1 MAKASEPGAQLPG
14 APMKPFEGS
23 NPLLEDDAASSFSR
37 RLSQRSTIFTPPD
50 PPGGGV
56 ELTVDDSADIIIP
69 SSSGESDKKSAKQSR
84 VSFRGANGASP
95 FSNMVDEMGAEES
108 DAYNSA
114 VDNTDNVSQSTYQ
127 ETALDDT
134 KRQLEDLQMRT
145 VYTLVEDV
153 EIESDGMVR

>member
-1 MAKASEPGAQLPG
+1 
-14 APMKPFEGS
+14 
-23 NPLLEDDAASSFSR
+23 
-37 RLSQRSTIFTPPD
+37 
-50 PPGGGV
+50 
-56 ELTVDDSADIIIP
+56 
-69 SSSGESDKKSAKQSR
+69 
-84 VSFRGANGASP
+84 
-95 FSNMVDEMGAEES
+95 MGAEES

-153 EIESDGMVR
+153 EIECDGMVR